1 MTKLLNS
8 AFEEISKLPEIE
20 SEKKFSNSEDL
31 LSNLANTALNDFK
44 KNKCIE
50 LK

>member
-20 SEKKFSNSEDL
+20 SEKKWEKEVSNSEDL
-31 LSNLANTALNDFK
+31 LLQYFCKYSSK
-44 KNKCIE
+44 
-50 LK
+50 

>member
-20 SEKKFSNSEDL
+20 SEKKWEKIL
-31 LSNLANTALNDFK
+31 RKLIK
-44 KNKCIE
+44 KS
-50 LK
+50 